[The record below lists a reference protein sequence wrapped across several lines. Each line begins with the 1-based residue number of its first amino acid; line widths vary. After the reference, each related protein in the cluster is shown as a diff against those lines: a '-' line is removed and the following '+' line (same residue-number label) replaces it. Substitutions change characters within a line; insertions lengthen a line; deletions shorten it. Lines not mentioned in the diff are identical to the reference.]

1 MTDQQQQQRI
11 NQAADEFTGAL
22 VESYRAASE
31 RGVQGQEAGAQ
42 LTQDFFNRVINNL
55 RSATESNEQLGQQL
69 TEQQQRASEA
79 TQTLTQESV
88 NAYMEWV
95 NSAFSMAQGGIQAER
110 RGAEEAASEAG
121 AGGSKARAA
130 GGGGGGGQG

>member
-11 NQAADEFTGAL
+11 NEAADEFTNAL
-22 VESYRAASE
+22 VESFRIGSE
-31 RGVQGQEAGAQ
+31 RGVQAQEAGAQ
-42 LTQDFFNRVINNL
+42 QTQDFFNRVINNL

-69 TEQQQRASEA
+69 AEQQQRATEA

-130 GGGGGGGQG
+130 GGGGGQG